1 MKINSNI
8 FRAYDIRGIFPRD
21 INEETAFFIGQAFAE
36 FLKKTNKSKELK
48 VAISRDCRVSSPILF
63 RGLSKG
69 ILSSGVDIVNIGL
82 ATTAMLYFAVAH
94 YKLEGGIEITASH
107 NPLEYNGFK
116 IVRETSFPV
125 GSDNGLKEI
134 EMLAQKFQEQKITIV
149 GKKQGRISKKNASS
163 DYIKFN
169 LRDINLKKVKPLK
182 LVVDTANGISGV
194 IVPKILEKINLKIH
208 YLFLKLDGN
217 FPNHSPDPTKEENLG
232 FLKKEVKRKKADLG
246 VAFDGDGDRIVFVSE
261 KGEMVLPD
269 IIFALV
275 SSHILKSNPG
285 EKILYTIASSNIV
298 RDTIKNSGGIP
309 IMSPVG
315 YTFIKEKMR
324 KENIIFAGEYSS
336 HYYPRNHYFSEAPFF
351 VLFKILEIISES
363 GEKFSEIISRYQ
375 RYFYSG
381 NIFFKTQGE
390 DFDEKKKKILCELE
404 KKYKYGKI
412 LKIDGIRIDFP
423 DWWFLLRPS
432 NTEPFLKLI
441 VEAKTKELMLGKKK
455 ELTKLISAHKL
466 H

>member
-1 MKINSNI
+1 MDMNINPNI

-21 INEETAFFIGQAFAE
+21 INEETAFFIGQAFVE

-48 VAISRDCRVSSPILF
+48 VAIGRDCRISSPILF

-69 ILSSGVDIVNIGL
+69 ILSLGVNIINIGL
-82 ATTAMLYFAVAH
+82 ATTAMFYFAVAH
-94 YKLEGGIEITASH
+94 YKLDGGIEITASH
-107 NPLEYNGFK
+107 NPPKYNGFK
-116 IVRETSFPV
+116 IVRETSFPI
-125 GSDNGLKEI
+125 GKDNGLKEI
-134 EMLAQKFQEQKITIV
+134 EMLAQKFQKQKITIV
-149 GKKQGRISKKNASS
+149 GKKYGRVSKKNISS

-169 LRDINLKKVKPLK
+169 LRDINLKKLRPLK

-194 IVPKILEKINLKIH
+194 IAPKILEKINLKTH

-232 FLKKEVKRKKADLG
+232 FLKKEVKKKKADLG
-246 VAFDGDGDRIVFVSE
+246 IAFDGDGDRIVFVSE
-261 KGEMVLPD
+261 KGEMILPD

-275 SSHILKSNPG
+275 SNQILKSNPG

-309 IMSPVG
+309 VASPVG

-351 VLFKILEIISES
+351 VLFKILEIISK
-363 GEKFSEIISRYQ
+363 GDGKFSEIINQYQ
-375 RYFYSG
+375 KYFYSG
-381 NIFFKTQGE
+381 NIVFE
-390 DFDEKKKKILCELE
+390 LEEKDLIRKNSEIIKQLE
-404 KKYKYGKI
+404 KKYRKGKI
-412 LKIDGIRIDFP
+412 LKIDGIRVDFP
-423 DWWFLLRPS
+423 EWWFILRPS
-432 NTEPFLKLI
+432 NTEPILKLI
-441 VEAKTKELMLGKKK
+441 VEAKNKELMKEKIG
-455 ELTKLISAHKL
+455 ELTKLISH
-466 H
+466 